1 MPARYCLRE
10 GLFDEA
16 GVGAVAAGGAA
27 AVADIGPGLGRV
39 CDRLETDRP
48 LLRSFAAAFLGAGTE
63 EPFVPH

>member
-1 MPARYCLRE
+1 MRE

-39 CDRLETDRP
+39 CDQLGTDRP
-48 LLRSFAAAFLGAGTE
+48 LLRSFAVAFLGAGTE